1 MDNEFIQQLPVAM
14 VRRLVVAGGGGG
26 GGLTLGHSEFILK
39 ALCRYLRARMGHWE
53 RLVFLM
59 LTR

>member
-1 MDNEFIQQLPVAM
+1 MDNKFIQQLPVAM
-14 VRRLVVAGGGGG
+14 VRRLVVAGGGGD
-26 GGLTLGHSEFILK
+26 GLTLGHSECILK

>member
-1 MDNEFIQQLPVAM
+1 M

-26 GGLTLGHSEFILK
+26 GLTLGHSAFILK